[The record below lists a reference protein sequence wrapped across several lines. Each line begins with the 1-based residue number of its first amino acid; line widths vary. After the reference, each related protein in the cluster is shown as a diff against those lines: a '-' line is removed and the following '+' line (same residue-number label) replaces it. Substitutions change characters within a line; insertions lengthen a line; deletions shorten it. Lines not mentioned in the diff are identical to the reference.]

1 MFVDGTR
8 TGTIDQNEYQS
19 FLDSNLMQRVA
30 MPSYKTIEY
39 AMQRVQSRM
48 KGEY

>member
-1 MFVDGTR
+1 MFADGQGR
-8 TGTIDQNEYQS
+8 GRLVKTGIRV
-19 FLDSNLMQRVA
+19 FLIRDLMQRVA

-39 AMQRVQSRM
+39 AKESVQPRM